1 MDREGMKKTAR
12 APGVDPDPDA
22 LGAYLASI
30 RRIRVLDHEE
40 TCALARELKRDEEH
54 FRQALYELRAVAHEV
69 VERWRARRS
78 AGKVTA
84 TLAAGYRDGSGRDWS
99 AHVDRALRQL
109 ERLLEQKAPAAQR
122 ATVLARAELSL
133 DLLLDVHRETR
144 AAGVRGRAERAALAR
159 AERAL
164 AAWYEKKQRFVRHN
178 LKLVVSLAKRYRNL
192 GVGFTDLIQEGNLG
206 LIRAVEKFDPERGFR
221 FSSYAVWWISQAL
234 IRVIQTQSRTVRAPS
249 HLYELRYRG
258 RSAEQALR
266 QQLGRAPDD
275 DELARALGV
284 RREAVVEAR
293 GLANP
298 GVSLQAPLAGSEDLT
313 LEDRLAD
320 DEGADPIDALDA
332 PRRRDGLGRE
342 LAGLPDRERRVLE
355 WRFGLAGD
363 APLTLA
369 EIGRRMG
376 LSRERVRQLERRALE
391 TLRERPDIRRLVA

>member
-1 MDREGMKKTAR
+1 MDREGVNRTAR
-12 APGVDPDPDA
+12 DPGLDLEADA

-30 RRIRVLDHEE
+30 RHVRVLDHEE
-40 TCALARELKRDEEH
+40 ICALARELRRDEER
-54 FRQALYELRAVAHEV
+54 FREALCELRPVARTV

-78 AGKVTA
+78 EGKVTA
-84 TLAAGYRDGSGRDWS
+84 ILAAGYRDGSGRDWS
-99 AHVDRALRQL
+99 AHVDRTVRRV
-109 ERLLEQKAPAAQR
+109 ERLLEQKAPAARR
-122 ATVLARAELSL
+122 AAALARAELSL
-133 DLLLDVHRETR
+133 DLLLEVHAEIRDQ
-144 AAGVRGRAERAALAR
+144 VRGRSERAALAR

-164 AAWYEKKQRFVRHN
+164 EAWYEKKRRFVRHN

-249 HLYELRYRG
+249 HLYELRYRR

-275 DELARALGV
+275 DELAVALGV
-284 RREAVVEAR
+284 RREALAEAQ

-298 GVSLQAPLAGSEDLT
+298 GVSLQAPLAGAEDMT

-320 DEGADPIDALDA
+320 DEALDPVEILDA

-342 LAGLPDRERRVLE
+342 LAGLPERERRVLE

-369 EIGRRMG
+369 EIGRRLG

-391 TLRERPDIRRLVA
+391 TLRERPEIRRLVA

>member
-1 MDREGMKKTAR
+1 MDRERVGKTAR
-12 APGVDPDPDA
+12 GPGVDLDVDA
-22 LGAYLASI
+22 LGAYLSSI

-40 TCALARELKRDEEH
+40 TCALARELKQDEEH
-54 FRQALYELRAVAHEV
+54 FRQALYEMRAVAQEV
-69 VERWRARRS
+69 VARWRARLDE
-78 AGKVTA
+78 GKVTA

-99 AHVDRALRQL
+99 AHVDRALRRV
-109 ERLLEQKAPAAQR
+109 ERLLEQKAPAARR
-122 ATVLARAELSL
+122 AAALARAELSL
-133 DLLLDVHRETR
+133 DLLLDVHRGIR
-144 AAGVRGRAERAALAR
+144 DGVRGRGERAALAR

-164 AAWYEKKQRFVRHN
+164 EAWFTKKQRFVRHN

-206 LIRAVEKFDPERGFR
+206 LIRATEKFDPGRGFR

-249 HLYELRYRG
+249 HLYELRYRR

-275 DELARALGV
+275 DELACALGV
-284 RREAVVEAR
+284 RREALTEAQ
-293 GLANP
+293 GLVNP
-298 GVSLQAPLAGSEDLT
+298 GVSLQAPLVGGEDLT

-320 DEGADPIDALDA
+320 DAAPDPIDLLDA

-376 LSRERVRQLERRALE
+376 LSRERVRQLERRALD
-391 TLRERPDIRRLVA
+391 TLRERPEIRRLVA